1 MDKPHEFDVKVT
13 GNPLPG
19 KDTSVFIKRVNAR
32 VIRLDPYAVY
42 DYTTFAQ
49 VRYGMRWYGK
59 ITDMGFIDNFY
70 KSVVSYAEKYLINW
84 MFHITVKYTESE
96 E

>member
-1 MDKPHEFDVKVT
+1 MVKPHEFDVKVT

-19 KDTSVFIKRVNAR
+19 KDTSVFIKRVHAR
-32 VIRLDPYAVY
+32 ALRLDPNVVY

-49 VRYGMRWYGK
+49 VRYGMKWYGK

-70 KSVVSYAEKYLINW
+70 KSVVIYADRYLLNW
-84 MFHITVKYTESE
+84 EFQMIVKYSESE